1 MKKVTLSVLAL
12 TLAFSITACGNNEE
26 QDPSTQE
33 PTVTEAPATTEAPT
47 EEPAVTEEPAATE
60 EPTVTEEP
68 ATDASQDAST
78 DAEGTETLGTTL
90 MKEFQSIMAAEES
103 PTAYAVA
110 EKLIAHESIQFM
122 GGAVEVEPGLLS
134 GFDNYEVTG
143 FEEGAMFAP
152 MMGSIPFVGYI
163 FKVAEDVD
171 VDTFA
176 ADLIT
181 NANPRWQICVEAEET
196 QTDTFE
202 NYVFFLMSPTTLEE

>member
-12 TLAFSITACGNNEE
+12 TLALSITACGNNDE

-33 PTVTEAPATTEAPT
+33 PVVTEAPAATDAPTEEPAATEAPT
-47 EEPAVTEEPAATE
+47 EEPATEETAEPSTE
-60 EPTVTEEP
+60 TEN
-68 ATDASQDAST
+68 
-78 DAEGTETLGTTL
+78 GETLGTTL
-90 MKEFQSIMAAEES
+90 LKEFQNIMAEEES

-110 EKLIAHESIQFM
+110 EKLIAHESILFM

-152 MMGSIPFVGYI
+152 MMGSIPFVGYV

-171 VDTFA
+171 VNTFA
-176 ADLIT
+176 ADLIS